1 MRTNRRRCMKSLE
14 ILPCIEGTSDQYID
28 TEVKPFKDIDFYYD
42 IEYTSIKLVD
52 TTFSIPTFGVCG
64 STYGWQKESFYI
76 LYRNDTKNFN
86 IRAYNASNAH
96 EVKEDCPL
104 LSGRFQIRMSY
115 SRWQLIQENK
125 IVVQQTLNGVY
136 KFPNLSIYI
145 GNKHDSSNN
154 NSSMKAY
161 YKIYGCKIYH
171 GELLIRDFVP
181 AKYNGRKGMFETI
194 GKKFYG
200 FKKIIYDQQSMD

>member
-1 MRTNRRRCMKSLE
+1 MKSFE
-14 ILPCIEGTSDQYID
+14 ILPYIEGTSNQYID

-42 IEYTSIKLVD
+42 IEYISIKVVD
-52 TTFSIPTFGVCG
+52 TAAYLPTFGVCG
-64 STYGWQKESFYI
+64 STYGQQKESFYI

-86 IRAYNASNAH
+86 IRVYNKSNGH
-96 EVKEDCPL
+96 LHSEDCPL

-125 IVVQQTLNGVY
+125 IVVQQTFNGVY

-145 GNKHDSSNN
+145 GNKHDTSNN
-154 NSSMKAY
+154 NSSMKTY
-161 YKIYGCKIYH
+161 YKIYRCKIYH
-171 GELLIRDFVP
+171 GELLIKDFMP
-181 AKYNGRKGMFETI
+181 AKYNGRKEMFETI

-200 FKKIIYDQQSMD
+200 FKKIIYDQ